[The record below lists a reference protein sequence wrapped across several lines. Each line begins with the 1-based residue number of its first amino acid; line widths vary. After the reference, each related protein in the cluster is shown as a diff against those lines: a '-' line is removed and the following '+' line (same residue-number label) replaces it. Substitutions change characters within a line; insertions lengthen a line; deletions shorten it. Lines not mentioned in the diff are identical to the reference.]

1 MRAWARVHP
10 TDLGTVRGRQGTR
23 FAAGETLGQARVRAE
38 VEETQEAQGTQ
49 RAHLEVAEWASR
61 DLPEGQSSR
70 AEEDAASASWSA
82 WEVRPSRA
90 SCAAC
95 ARVKGLVLEVR
106 TRCARVDRLAEAEAL
121 DRARAHPVAHFV
133 QALAALLPPKAAQ
146 GAQAHQGDQERRR
159 ERGEGEGRQA
169 EQPVQVEGHPETA

>member
-1 MRAWARVHP
+1 MVRRCQGMRFV
-10 TDLGTVRGRQGTR
+10 V
-23 FAAGETLGQARVRAE
+23 GETLGQARVQAE
-38 VEETQEAQGTQ
+38 VEETQETQEAQGTQ
-49 RAHLEVAEWASR
+49 RAHLEVAEWASC
-61 DLPEGQSSR
+61 DLREGQSSR

-82 WEVRPSRA
+82 WEVRPSHA

-95 ARVKGLVLEVR
+95 ACARGLVLEVR
-106 TRCARVDRLAEAEAL
+106 THRARADHLAEAEAL

-133 QALAALLPPKAAQ
+133 QALAALPNAAQ

-169 EQPVQVEGHPETA
+169 EQPGQVEGHPETV

>member
-1 MRAWARVHP
+1 M
-10 TDLGTVRGRQGTR
+10 
-23 FAAGETLGQARVRAE
+23 GETLGQARVLAE
-38 VEETQEAQGTQ
+38 VEEMQEAQGMQ

-61 DLPEGQSSR
+61 DLREGQSSR

-95 ARVKGLVLEVR
+95 ARARGLVLEVWTHR
-106 TRCARVDRLAEAEAL
+106 ARVDHLAEAEAL
-121 DRARAHPVAHFV
+121 DRVRAHPVAHFA
-133 QALAALLPPKAAQ
+133 QALRAALLPPNAAQ

-159 ERGEGEGRQA
+159 ERGEGQGRQA
-169 EQPVQVEGHPETA
+169 EQPGQAEGRPETA

>member
-1 MRAWARVHP
+1 M
-10 TDLGTVRGRQGTR
+10 
-23 FAAGETLGQARVRAE
+23 
-38 VEETQEAQGTQ
+38 QEAQEAQKTQ

-61 DLPEGQSSR
+61 DRREGQSSR

-95 ARVKGLVLEVR
+95 ARARGLVLEVQSR
-106 TRCARVDRLAEAEAL
+106 RARADRLAEAEAL
-121 DRARAHPVAHFV
+121 DRAGAHPVAHFA
-133 QALAALLPPKAAQ
+133 QALQAALLPPNAAQ

-159 ERGEGEGRQA
+159 ARRVGQGRQA
-169 EQPVQVEGHPETA
+169 E

>member
-1 MRAWARVHP
+1 MGA
-10 TDLGTVRGRQGTR
+10 
-23 FAAGETLGQARVRAE
+23 TLGQARVLAE

-49 RAHLEVAEWASR
+49 CAHLEVAEWASR
-61 DLPEGQSSR
+61 DLREGQSSR

-95 ARVKGLVLEVR
+95 ARARGLVLEVQ
-106 TRCARVDRLAEAEAL
+106 THHARADHLAEAEAL
-121 DRARAHPVAHFV
+121 DRARADPVAHFA
-133 QALAALLPPKAAQ
+133 QALAALLPPNAAQ

-159 ERGEGEGRQA
+159 AQGEGQGWQA
-169 EQPVQVEGHPETA
+169 EQVKQPGQAEERPETA

>member
-1 MRAWARVHP
+1 M
-10 TDLGTVRGRQGTR
+10 
-23 FAAGETLGQARVRAE
+23 
-38 VEETQEAQGTQ
+38 QEAQGTQ

-61 DLPEGQSSR
+61 DLREGQSSR

-95 ARVKGLVLEVR
+95 ARARGLVLEVR
-106 TRCARVDRLAEAEAL
+106 THRARVDHLAEAEAL
-121 DRARAHPVAHFV
+121 DRAGAHPVAHFA
-133 QALAALLPPKAAQ
+133 QALRAALLPPNAAQ

-159 ERGEGEGRQA
+159 ERGEGQGRQA
-169 EQPVQVEGHPETA
+169 EQPGQAEGRPETG